1 LKSEGRSCISKKILV
16 EINQVLK
23 DDFLFVLKS
32 LAVLVLIV
40 EPIKSFSNNH
50 CEEIS
55 DFSPDVTV
63 NFPARCNAFENL
75 NFGDFY
81 VHELSLE
88 FFFFGLFLT
97 FEGGKFP
104 ALFNHGNFFL
114 DQFV

>member
-1 LKSEGRSCISKKILV
+1 LK
-16 EINQVLK
+16 N
-23 DDFLFVLKS
+23 DFLFVLKS

-40 EPIKSFSNNH
+40 EPIESFSDNN
-50 CEEIS
+50 CDKIS

-63 NFPARCNAFENL
+63 NFSARGNAFENL

-88 FFFFGLFLT
+88 FFFFGLFFTL
-97 FEGGKFP
+97 EGGKLP